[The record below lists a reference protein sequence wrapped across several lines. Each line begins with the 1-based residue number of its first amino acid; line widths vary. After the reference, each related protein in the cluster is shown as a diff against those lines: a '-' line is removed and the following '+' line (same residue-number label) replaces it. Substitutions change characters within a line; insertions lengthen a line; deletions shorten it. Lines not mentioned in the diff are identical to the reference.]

1 MFNRNEGKKPLL
13 YYWLIAIVIFI
24 VIRFALNPIAKDESV
39 KEVSYSQFVE
49 MINHDQVTEVSKDDQ
64 KYTFKA
70 KVDGDEKVYETGLW
84 QDKDLTERLLKA
96 KEKNDKLVFSQEI
109 ETKMNPYL
117 SLFLTS
123 VLPLVFIW
131 VIFYFASRSL
141 TKTMGGRGGG
151 DFMNFGKSN
160 AKIYVENKTGKTF
173 KDVAGQE
180 EAKDSLSEI
189 VDFLHKPGK
198 YKEIGAK
205 VPKGVLLVGPPGTGK
220 TLMAKAVAGEANV
233 PFFSI
238 SGSEF
243 VEMFVGMGASKVR
256 DLFKQAKEKA
266 PCIVF
271 IDEIDAIGKKRDVSG
286 YSGNDEREQ
295 TLNQLLNEMDGFDA
309 TEGVVLLAATNRP
322 EILDPALTRPGRFD
336 RQVQVELPD
345 LKGREDI
352 LKVHAKNIKREDDID
367 YEEIAKRTAGT
378 SGADLANIVNEGAL
392 RAVREGRKKLT
403 QEDLEESIETVI
415 AGQQKKNAVIS
426 DDQKKIIAYH
436 EVGHALVAAIQTQK
450 TPVTKITI
458 VPRTGGALGYTMTV
472 DKDEKYIMTKQE
484 LFDEIVTFAGGRSAE
499 ELIFNTKTTGTS
511 GADLANIV
519 NEGALRAVREGRKK
533 LTQEDLEESIETVIA
548 GQQKKNAVISD
559 DQKKIIAYHE
569 VGHALVAAIQT
580 QKTPVT
586 KITIVPRTGG
596 ALGYTMTVDKDE
608 KYIMTKQELFDEIVT
623 FAGGRSAEELI
634 FNTKTTGASN
644 DIEKA
649 TAIARNMVTI
659 YGMDDEFDFMQL
671 EQIQGRYLGGQRA
684 MIVSDG
690 TGNKIDEKV
699 AKIISQAHMRAIEI
713 LKDNLDKLHEISDFL
728 LKEETITGEEFMA
741 ILNKKGSDQAEVE
754 LAHESKEEKNSEDSK
769 LENEEKTEDPI
780 EGDKNNI
787 D

>member
-1 MFNRNEGKKPLL
+1 MNSKNDKNNSNRPLL
-13 YYWLIAIVIFI
+13 YYWIIAIVVFL
-24 VIRFALNPIAKDESV
+24 VIRFALNPVVAKDGA

-49 MINHDQVTEVSKDDQ
+49 MIENDQVTEVDKDET

-70 KVDGDEKVYETGLW
+70 KVDGDEKTYETGLW
-84 QDKDLTERLLKA
+84 TDTDITDRLLDA
-96 KEKNDKLVFSQEI
+96 KERNDKLKFGQEI
-109 ETKMNPYL
+109 KTTMNPWL
-117 SLFLTS
+117 TLFLTS
-123 VLPLVFIW
+123 ILPLLFLW
-131 VIFYFASRSL
+131 GIFYFASRSL
-141 TKTMGGRGGG
+141 TKTMGGRGGA

-160 AKIYVENKTGKTF
+160 AKVYVENKTGKNF

-180 EAKDSLSEI
+180 EAKDSLNEI
-189 VDFLHKPGK
+189 VDFLHNPGK
-198 YKEIGAK
+198 YREIGAK

-220 TLMAKAVAGEANV
+220 TLLAKAVAGEASV

-309 TEGVVLLAATNRP
+309 AEGVVLLAATNRP

-345 LKGREDI
+345 KKGREDI

-367 YEEIAKRTAGT
+367 YEEIARRTAGT
-378 SGADLANIVNEGAL
+378 SGADLANIINEGAL
-392 RAVREGRKKLT
+392 RAVRERRKKLS
-403 QEDLEESIETVI
+403 QEDLEESIEVVI

-472 DKDEKYIMTKQE
+472 DKDEKYIMTKEE
-484 LFDEIVTFAGGRSAE
+484 LFDEICTFAGGRSAE
-499 ELIFNTKTTGTS
+499 EL
-511 GADLANIV
+511 V
-519 NEGALRAVREGRKK
+519 
-533 LTQEDLEESIETVIA
+533 
-548 GQQKKNAVISD
+548 
-559 DQKKIIAYHE
+559 
-569 VGHALVAAIQT
+569 
-580 QKTPVT
+580 
-586 KITIVPRTGG
+586 
-596 ALGYTMTVDKDE
+596 
-608 KYIMTKQELFDEIVT
+608 FD
-623 FAGGRSAEELI
+623 
-634 FNTKTTGASN
+634 TKTTGASN
-644 DIEKA
+644 DIERA
-649 TAIARNMVTI
+649 TAMARSMVTI
-659 YGMDDEFDFMQL
+659 YGMDEDFNFMQL
-671 EQIQGRYLGGQRA
+671 EKIQGKYLGGERGL
-684 MIVSDG
+684 IVSSG

-699 AKIISQAHMRAIEI
+699 QAIITAAHMRARQI
-713 LKDNLDKLHEISDFL
+713 LEENMDKLHEISAFL
-728 LKEETITGEEFMA
+728 LKEETITGEEFME
-741 ILNKKGSDQAEVE
+741 ILEDKKTVDLDNEKLEENTEVDVENLDDSEVE
-754 LAHESKEEKNSEDSK
+754 NEDFP
-769 LENEEKTEDPI
+769 PI
-780 EGDKNNI
+780 SDDNVSDDSDSAEGI
-787 D
+787 DQ

>member
-96 KEKNDKLVFSQEI
+96 KEKNDKLVFSQQI

-499 ELIFNTKTTGTS
+499 ELIFNTKTTG
-511 GADLANIV
+511 
-519 NEGALRAVREGRKK
+519 
-533 LTQEDLEESIETVIA
+533 
-548 GQQKKNAVISD
+548 
-559 DQKKIIAYHE
+559 
-569 VGHALVAAIQT
+569 
-580 QKTPVT
+580 
-586 KITIVPRTGG
+586 
-596 ALGYTMTVDKDE
+596 
-608 KYIMTKQELFDEIVT
+608 
-623 FAGGRSAEELI
+623 
-634 FNTKTTGASN
+634 ASN

-769 LENEEKTEDPI
+769 PENEEKTEEPI

>member
-1 MFNRNEGKKPLL
+1 MTNKNKGKKPLL
-13 YYWLIAIVIFI
+13 YYWLVAIVIFL
-24 VIRFALNPIAKDESV
+24 VVHFALNPIATDESV
-39 KEVSYSQFVE
+39 KEVSYSQFVD
-49 MINHDQVTEVSKDDQ
+49 MIDNDQVTEVSKDDQ

-70 KVDGDEKVYETGLW
+70 KVDNDEKIYETGLW
-84 QDKDLTERLLKA
+84 QDTDLTERLLEA
-96 KEKNDKLVFSQEI
+96 KKRNDKLVFKQEI
-109 ETKMNPYL
+109 ETRMNPYL

-123 VLPLVFIW
+123 ILPLLFIW
-131 VIFYFASRSL
+131 IIFMFASRSL
-141 TKTMGGRGGG
+141 TKTMGGRGGA

-189 VDFLHKPGK
+189 VDFLHNPGK

-220 TLMAKAVAGEANV
+220 TLMAQAVAGEANV

-378 SGADLANIVNEGAL
+378 SGADLANIINEGAL
-392 RAVREGRKKLT
+392 RAVREGRRKLT

-458 VPRTGGALGYTMTV
+458 
-472 DKDEKYIMTKQE
+472 I
-484 LFDEIVTFAGGRSAE
+484 
-499 ELIFNTKTTGTS
+499 
-511 GADLANIV
+511 
-519 NEGALRAVREGRKK
+519 
-533 LTQEDLEESIETVIA
+533 
-548 GQQKKNAVISD
+548 
-559 DQKKIIAYHE
+559 
-569 VGHALVAAIQT
+569 
-580 QKTPVT
+580 
-586 KITIVPRTGG
+586 PRTGG

-644 DIEKA
+644 DIERA

-659 YGMDDEFDFMQL
+659 YGMDEDFDFMQL
-671 EQIQGRYLGGQRA
+671 EQIQGKYLGGQRS

-690 TGNKIDEKV
+690 TGDKIDEKV
-699 AKIISQAHMRAIEI
+699 AKIIAAAHMRAIEI

-741 ILNKKGSDQAEVE
+741 ILNKNEVIVDEEENDEDEEKIITEDLSDKGSDSIKD
-754 LAHESKEEKNSEDSK
+754 HDS
-769 LENEEKTEDPI
+769 NTDI
-780 EGDKNNI
+780 
-787 D
+787 

>member
-1 MFNRNEGKKPLL
+1 MAKRNPSKKPLL
-13 YYWLIAIVIFI
+13 YYWLVAIVLFV
-24 VIRFALNPIAKDESV
+24 VIRFALNPIAQDTDV

-49 MINHDQVTEVSKDDQ
+49 MIENDQVTEVSKDDQ

-70 KVDGDEKVYETGLW
+70 KVDGDENAYETGLW
-84 QDKDLTERLLKA
+84 QDTDLTDRLLKA
-96 KEKNDKLVFSQEI
+96 KERNDKLIFSQEI
-109 ETKMNPYL
+109 ETRMNPYL

-123 VLPLVFIW
+123 ILPLVFIW

-189 VDFLHKPGK
+189 VDFLHNPGK

-220 TLMAKAVAGEANV
+220 TLMAQAVAGEANV

-378 SGADLANIVNEGAL
+378 SGADLANIINEGAL
-392 RAVREGRKKLT
+392 RAVREGR
-403 QEDLEESIETVI
+403 
-415 AGQQKKNAVIS
+415 N
-426 DDQKKIIAYH
+426 
-436 EVGHALVAAIQTQK
+436 
-450 TPVTKITI
+450 
-458 VPRTGGALGYTMTV
+458 
-472 DKDEKYIMTKQE
+472 
-484 LFDEIVTFAGGRSAE
+484 
-499 ELIFNTKTTGTS
+499 
-511 GADLANIV
+511 
-519 NEGALRAVREGRKK
+519 K

-644 DIEKA
+644 DIERA
-649 TAIARNMVTI
+649 TAMARNMVTI

-671 EQIQGRYLGGQRA
+671 EQIQGRYLGGQRS

-699 AKIISQAHMRAIEI
+699 AQIIAKAHMRAIEI
-713 LKDNLDKLHEISDFL
+713 LKDNIDKLHEISDFL
-728 LKEETITGEEFMA
+728 LKEETITGDQFME
-741 ILNKKGSDQAEVE
+741 ILNKKAVDTSESDIRENTDVDTKNLDKDESDESQEVEKENINEDNIGSDD
-754 LAHESKEEKNSEDSK
+754 DS
-769 LENEEKTEDPI
+769 LE
-780 EGDKNNI
+780 
-787 D
+787 

>member
-1 MFNRNEGKKPLL
+1 MANRNPSKKPLL
-13 YYWLIAIVIFI
+13 YYWLVAIVLFV
-24 VIRFALNPIAKDESV
+24 VIRFALNPIAQDVDV

-49 MINHDQVTEVSKDDQ
+49 MIENDQVTEVSKDDQ

-70 KVDGDEKVYETGLW
+70 KVDGDENAYETGLW
-84 QDKDLTERLLKA
+84 QDTDLTDRLLKA
-96 KEKNDKLVFSQEI
+96 KERNDKLIFSQEI
-109 ETKMNPYL
+109 ETRMNPYL

-123 VLPLVFIW
+123 ILPLVFIW

-189 VDFLHKPGK
+189 VDFLHNPGK

-220 TLMAKAVAGEANV
+220 TLMAQAVAGEANV

-378 SGADLANIVNEGAL
+378 SGADLANIINEGAL
-392 RAVREGRKKLT
+392 RAVREGR
-403 QEDLEESIETVI
+403 
-415 AGQQKKNAVIS
+415 N
-426 DDQKKIIAYH
+426 
-436 EVGHALVAAIQTQK
+436 
-450 TPVTKITI
+450 
-458 VPRTGGALGYTMTV
+458 
-472 DKDEKYIMTKQE
+472 
-484 LFDEIVTFAGGRSAE
+484 
-499 ELIFNTKTTGTS
+499 
-511 GADLANIV
+511 
-519 NEGALRAVREGRKK
+519 K

-644 DIEKA
+644 DIERA
-649 TAIARNMVTI
+649 TAMARNMVTI

-671 EQIQGRYLGGQRA
+671 EQIQGRYLGGQRS

-699 AKIISQAHMRAIEI
+699 AKIIAQAHMRAIEI
-713 LKDNLDKLHEISDFL
+713 LKDNIDKLHEISDFL
-728 LKEETITGEEFMA
+728 LKEETITGDQFME
-741 ILNKKGSDQAEVE
+741 ILNKKAIETDSSDISENTDVDVNNLE
-754 LAHESKEEKNSEDSK
+754 NHESDESTEDKKENINEDSIESDDDS
-769 LENEEKTEDPI
+769 LE
-780 EGDKNNI
+780 
-787 D
+787 

>member
-96 KEKNDKLVFSQEI
+96 KEKNDKLVFSQQI

-499 ELIFNTKTTGTS
+499 ELIFNTKTTG
-511 GADLANIV
+511 
-519 NEGALRAVREGRKK
+519 
-533 LTQEDLEESIETVIA
+533 
-548 GQQKKNAVISD
+548 
-559 DQKKIIAYHE
+559 
-569 VGHALVAAIQT
+569 
-580 QKTPVT
+580 
-586 KITIVPRTGG
+586 
-596 ALGYTMTVDKDE
+596 
-608 KYIMTKQELFDEIVT
+608 
-623 FAGGRSAEELI
+623 
-634 FNTKTTGASN
+634 ASN

>member
-1 MFNRNEGKKPLL
+1 MNKKPRKNRPLL
-13 YYWLIAIVIFI
+13 YYWIGAIIIYFIFSY
-24 VIRFALNPIAKDESV
+24 VFSPIAGQDGA

-49 MINHDQVTEVSKDDQ
+49 MIENDQITEVNKDNL

-70 KVDGDEKVYETGLW
+70 KVEGEEKTFQTGLW
-84 QDKDLTERLLKA
+84 EDTDLTERLLKA
-96 KEKNDKLVFSQEI
+96 QKRNDKLVFGKEI
-109 ETKMNPYL
+109 ETRMNPYL

-123 VLPLVFIW
+123 VLPFIFLIG
-131 VIFYFASRSL
+131 IFYFASRSL
-141 TKTMGGRGGG
+141 SKTMGGRGGA

-160 AKIYVENKTGKTF
+160 AKVYMQNQTGKTF

-180 EAKDSLSEI
+180 EAKESLAEI
-189 VDFLHKPGK
+189 VDFLHNPGK

-205 VPKGVLLVGPPGTGK
+205 VPKGILLVGPPGTGK
-220 TLMAKAVAGEANV
+220 TLLAKAVAGEAKV

-309 TEGVVLLAATNRP
+309 AEGVVLLAATNRP

-352 LKVHAKNIKREDDID
+352 LKVHAKNIKRETDID

-392 RAVREGRKKLT
+392 RAVREGRKRLT

-415 AGQQKKNAVIS
+415 AGMQKKNAVIS

-436 EVGHALVAAIQTQK
+436 EVGHALVAAIQTHK

-484 LFDEIVTFAGGRSAE
+484 LIDEIVTFAGGRAAE
-499 ELIFNTKTTGTS
+499 EI
-511 GADLANIV
+511 
-519 NEGALRAVREGRKK
+519 
-533 LTQEDLEESIETVIA
+533 
-548 GQQKKNAVISD
+548 
-559 DQKKIIAYHE
+559 
-569 VGHALVAAIQT
+569 
-580 QKTPVT
+580 
-586 KITIVPRTGG
+586 
-596 ALGYTMTVDKDE
+596 
-608 KYIMTKQELFDEIVT
+608 
-623 FAGGRSAEELI
+623 I

-649 TAIARNMVTI
+649 TAMARNMVTI

-671 EQIQGRYLGGQRA
+671 EQIQGRYLGGQRS

-690 TGNKIDEKV
+690 TGNRVDEKV
-699 AKIISQAHMRAIEI
+699 AQIIAKAHLRAVEI
-713 LKDNLDKLHEISDFL
+713 LKENIDKLHEISAYL
-728 LKEETITGEEFMA
+728 LKEETITGEEFME
-741 ILNKKGSDQAEVE
+741 ILEGKKNKE
-754 LAHESKEEKNSEDSK
+754 LSEEKIEENSEVDVK
-769 LENEEKTEDPI
+769 NLENSEEENQPQEESEKPVVNESETEI
-780 EGDKNNI
+780 KNDSEKENENNL
-787 D
+787 

>member
-1 MFNRNEGKKPLL
+1 MANRNPSKKPLL
-13 YYWLIAIVIFI
+13 YYWLVAIVLFV
-24 VIRFALNPIAKDESV
+24 VIRFALNPIAQDADV

-49 MINHDQVTEVSKDDQ
+49 MIENDQVTEVSKDDQ

-70 KVDGDEKVYETGLW
+70 KVDGDENAYETGLW
-84 QDKDLTERLLKA
+84 QDTDLTDRLLKA
-96 KEKNDKLVFSQEI
+96 KKRNDKLIFSQEI
-109 ETKMNPYL
+109 ETRMNPYL

-123 VLPLVFIW
+123 ILPLVFIW
-131 VIFYFASRSL
+131 IIFYFASRSL

-189 VDFLHKPGK
+189 VDFLHTPGK

-220 TLMAKAVAGEANV
+220 TLMAQAVAGEANV

-378 SGADLANIVNEGAL
+378 SGADLANIINEGAL
-392 RAVREGRKKLT
+392 RAVREGR
-403 QEDLEESIETVI
+403 
-415 AGQQKKNAVIS
+415 N
-426 DDQKKIIAYH
+426 
-436 EVGHALVAAIQTQK
+436 
-450 TPVTKITI
+450 
-458 VPRTGGALGYTMTV
+458 
-472 DKDEKYIMTKQE
+472 
-484 LFDEIVTFAGGRSAE
+484 
-499 ELIFNTKTTGTS
+499 
-511 GADLANIV
+511 
-519 NEGALRAVREGRKK
+519 K

-644 DIEKA
+644 DIERA
-649 TAIARNMVTI
+649 TAMARNMVTI

-671 EQIQGRYLGGQRA
+671 EQIQGRYLGGQRS

-699 AKIISQAHMRAIEI
+699 AQIIAKAHMRAIEI
-713 LKDNLDKLHEISDFL
+713 LKDNIDKLHEISDFL
-728 LKEETITGEEFMA
+728 LKEETITGDQFME
-741 ILNKKGSDQAEVE
+741 ILNKKAVDTSESEIKENTDIKNLDNDESD
-754 LAHESKEEKNSEDSK
+754 ESIEDEKENISEDKKESDEDS
-769 LENEEKTEDPI
+769 LE
-780 EGDKNNI
+780 
-787 D
+787 

>member
-1 MFNRNEGKKPLL
+1 MTNKNKGKKPLL
-13 YYWLIAIVIFI
+13 YYWLVAIVIFL
-24 VIRFALNPIAKDESV
+24 VVHFALNPIATDESV
-39 KEVSYSQFVE
+39 KEVSYSQFVD
-49 MINHDQVTEVSKDDQ
+49 MIDNDQVTEVSKDDQ

-70 KVDGDEKVYETGLW
+70 KVDNDEKIYETGLW
-84 QDKDLTERLLKA
+84 QDTDLTERLLEA
-96 KEKNDKLVFSQEI
+96 KKRNDKLVFKQEI
-109 ETKMNPYL
+109 ETRMNPYL

-123 VLPLVFIW
+123 ILPLLFIW
-131 VIFYFASRSL
+131 IIFMFASRSL
-141 TKTMGGRGGG
+141 TKTMGGRGGA

-189 VDFLHKPGK
+189 VDFLHNPGK

-220 TLMAKAVAGEANV
+220 TLMAQAVAGEANV

-378 SGADLANIVNEGAL
+378 SGADLANIINEGAL
-392 RAVREGRKKLT
+392 RAVREGRRKLT

-458 VPRTGGALGYTMTV
+458 
-472 DKDEKYIMTKQE
+472 I
-484 LFDEIVTFAGGRSAE
+484 
-499 ELIFNTKTTGTS
+499 
-511 GADLANIV
+511 
-519 NEGALRAVREGRKK
+519 
-533 LTQEDLEESIETVIA
+533 
-548 GQQKKNAVISD
+548 
-559 DQKKIIAYHE
+559 
-569 VGHALVAAIQT
+569 
-580 QKTPVT
+580 
-586 KITIVPRTGG
+586 PRTGG

-644 DIEKA
+644 DIERA

-659 YGMDDEFDFMQL
+659 YGMDEDFDFMQL
-671 EQIQGRYLGGQRA
+671 EQIQGKYLGGQRS

-690 TGNKIDEKV
+690 TGDKVDEKV
-699 AKIISQAHMRAIEI
+699 AKIIAAAHMRAIEI

-728 LKEETITGEEFMA
+728 LREETITGEEFMA
-741 ILNKKGSDQAEVE
+741 ILNKNEVIVDEEENDEDEQKIITEDLSDKGSDSIED
-754 LAHESKEEKNSEDSK
+754 EDS
-769 LENEEKTEDPI
+769 NTDI
-780 EGDKNNI
+780 
-787 D
+787 

>member
-1 MFNRNEGKKPLL
+1 MANRNPSKKPLL
-13 YYWLIAIVIFI
+13 YYWLVAIVLFV
-24 VIRFALNPIAKDESV
+24 VIRFALNPIAQDADV

-49 MINHDQVTEVSKDDQ
+49 MIENDQVTEVSKDDQ

-70 KVDGDEKVYETGLW
+70 KVDGDENAYETGLW
-84 QDKDLTERLLKA
+84 QDTDLTDRLLKA
-96 KEKNDKLVFSQEI
+96 KERNDKLIFSQEI
-109 ETKMNPYL
+109 ETRMNPYL

-123 VLPLVFIW
+123 ILPLVFIW

-189 VDFLHKPGK
+189 VDFLHNPGK

-220 TLMAKAVAGEANV
+220 TLMAQAVAGEANV

-378 SGADLANIVNEGAL
+378 SGADLANIINEGAL
-392 RAVREGRKKLT
+392 RAVREGRNKLT

-458 VPRTGGALGYTMTV
+458 VPRTGGALGYT
-472 DKDEKYIMTKQE
+472 
-484 LFDEIVTFAGGRSAE
+484 L
-499 ELIFNTKTTGTS
+499 
-511 GADLANIV
+511 
-519 NEGALRAVREGRKK
+519 
-533 LTQEDLEESIETVIA
+533 
-548 GQQKKNAVISD
+548 
-559 DQKKIIAYHE
+559 
-569 VGHALVAAIQT
+569 
-580 QKTPVT
+580 
-586 KITIVPRTGG
+586 
-596 ALGYTMTVDKDE
+596 TVDKDE

-644 DIEKA
+644 DIERA
-649 TAIARNMVTI
+649 TAMARNMVTI

-671 EQIQGRYLGGQRA
+671 EQIQGRYLGGQRS

-699 AKIISQAHMRAIEI
+699 AQIIAKAHMRAIEI
-713 LKDNLDKLHEISDFL
+713 LKDNLDKLHEISNFL
-728 LKEETITGEEFMA
+728 LKEETITGDQFME
-741 ILNKKGSDQAEVE
+741 ILNKKAVEASESEIRENTDIKNLDKDESDEAIEDK
-754 LAHESKEEKNSEDSK
+754 KENISEDKIETDDDS
-769 LENEEKTEDPI
+769 LE
-780 EGDKNNI
+780 
-787 D
+787 

>member
-1 MFNRNEGKKPLL
+1 MNQKPRKNRPLL
-13 YYWLIAIVIFI
+13 YYWIGAIIIYFIFSY
-24 VIRFALNPIAKDESV
+24 VFSPIAQQDGA

-49 MINHDQVTEVSKDDQ
+49 MIENDQVTEVNKDNL

-70 KVDGDEKVYETGLW
+70 KVEGEEKTYQTGLW
-84 QDKDLTERLLKA
+84 EDTDLTERLLKA
-96 KEKNDKLVFSQEI
+96 QKRNDKLIFGKEI
-109 ETKMNPYL
+109 ETRMNPYL

-123 VLPLVFIW
+123 VLPFIFLIG
-131 VIFYFASRSL
+131 IFYFASRSL
-141 TKTMGGRGGG
+141 SKTMGGRGGS

-160 AKIYVENKTGKTF
+160 AKIYMENETGKNF

-180 EAKDSLSEI
+180 EAKESLAEI
-189 VDFLHKPGK
+189 VDFLHNPGK
-198 YKEIGAK
+198 YKEIGAR
-205 VPKGVLLVGPPGTGK
+205 VPKGILLVGPPGTGK
-220 TLMAKAVAGEANV
+220 TLLAKAVAGEAKV
-233 PFFSI
+233 PFFTI

-309 TEGVVLLAATNRP
+309 AEGVVLLAATNRP

-352 LKVHAKNIKREDDID
+352 LKVHAKRIKKETDID

-392 RAVREGRKKLT
+392 RAVREGRNRLT

-415 AGQQKKNAVIS
+415 AGMQKKNAVIS

-436 EVGHALVAAIQTQK
+436 EVGHALVAAIQTHK

-484 LFDEIVTFAGGRSAE
+484 LIDEIVTFAGGRA
-499 ELIFNTKTTGTS
+499 
-511 GADLANIV
+511 
-519 NEGALRAVREGRKK
+519 
-533 LTQEDLEESIETVIA
+533 
-548 GQQKKNAVISD
+548 
-559 DQKKIIAYHE
+559 
-569 VGHALVAAIQT
+569 
-580 QKTPVT
+580 
-586 KITIVPRTGG
+586 
-596 ALGYTMTVDKDE
+596 
-608 KYIMTKQELFDEIVT
+608 
-623 FAGGRSAEELI
+623 AEELI

-649 TAIARNMVTI
+649 TAMARNMVTI

-671 EQIQGRYLGGQRA
+671 EQIQGKYLGGQRA

-690 TGNKIDEKV
+690 TGNKIDQKV
-699 AKIISQAHMRAIEI
+699 AKIIADAHFRAIEI
-713 LKDNLDKLHEISDFL
+713 LKENIDKLHEISAYL
-728 LKEETITGEEFMA
+728 LKEETITGEEFME
-741 ILNKKGSDQAEVE
+741 ILEGKKNKEVSE
-754 LAHESKEEKNSEDSK
+754 EKIDENTDVDVKNLENSEEEKENQPQEDSEKSVKNESETEKEEEKNVEDENKRFIDLSK
-769 LENEEKTEDPI
+769 DDE
-780 EGDKNNI
+780 
-787 D
+787 

>member
-1 MFNRNEGKKPLL
+1 MAKQNPSKKPLL
-13 YYWLIAIVIFI
+13 YYWLVAIVLFV
-24 VIRFALNPIAKDESV
+24 VIRFALNPIAQETDV

-49 MINHDQVTEVSKDDQ
+49 MIENDQVTEVSKDDQ

-70 KVDGDEKVYETGLW
+70 KVDGDEKAYETGLW
-84 QDKDLTERLLKA
+84 QDTDLTDRLLKA
-96 KEKNDKLVFSQEI
+96 KERNDKLIFSQEI
-109 ETKMNPYL
+109 ETRMNPYL

-123 VLPLVFIW
+123 ILPLVFIW

-189 VDFLHKPGK
+189 VDFLHNPGK

-220 TLMAKAVAGEANV
+220 TLMAQAVAGEANV

-392 RAVREGRKKLT
+392 RAVREGR
-403 QEDLEESIETVI
+403 
-415 AGQQKKNAVIS
+415 N
-426 DDQKKIIAYH
+426 
-436 EVGHALVAAIQTQK
+436 
-450 TPVTKITI
+450 
-458 VPRTGGALGYTMTV
+458 
-472 DKDEKYIMTKQE
+472 
-484 LFDEIVTFAGGRSAE
+484 
-499 ELIFNTKTTGTS
+499 
-511 GADLANIV
+511 
-519 NEGALRAVREGRKK
+519 K

-644 DIEKA
+644 DIERA
-649 TAIARNMVTI
+649 TAMARNMVTI

-671 EQIQGRYLGGQRA
+671 EQIQGRYLGGQRS

-699 AKIISQAHMRAIEI
+699 AKIIAQAHMRAIEI

-728 LKEETITGEEFMA
+728 LKEETITGDQFME
-741 ILNKKGSDQAEVE
+741 ILNRKTVDTSQSDISENTDVDVKNLDNDSSDESIEDKKE
-754 LAHESKEEKNSEDSK
+754 NISEDSIESDDDS
-769 LENEEKTEDPI
+769 LE
-780 EGDKNNI
+780 
-787 D
+787 

>member
-1 MFNRNEGKKPLL
+1 MNQKPKKNKPLL
-13 YYWLIAIVIFI
+13 YYWIGAIVVYFIFSFI
-24 VIRFALNPIAKDESV
+24 FSPISQKDGA

-49 MINHDQVTEVSKDDQ
+49 MIENDQITEVNKDNL

-70 KVDGDEKVYETGLW
+70 KVDGEEKVFETGLW
-84 QDKDLTERLLKA
+84 EDTDLTERLLAAQKR
-96 KEKNDKLVFSQEI
+96 NDKLIFGKEI
-109 ETKMNPYL
+109 ETRMNPYL

-123 VLPLVFIW
+123 VLPFIFLMG
-131 VIFYFASRSL
+131 IFYFASRSL
-141 TKTMGGRGGG
+141 SKTMGGRGGS

-160 AKIYVENKTGKTF
+160 AKVYMENETGKTF

-180 EAKDSLSEI
+180 EAKESLTEI
-189 VDFLHKPGK
+189 VDFLHNPKK
-198 YKEIGAK
+198 YKEIGAR
-205 VPKGVLLVGPPGTGK
+205 VPKGILLVGPPGTGK
-220 TLMAKAVAGEANV
+220 TLLAKAVAGEAKV
-233 PFFSI
+233 PFFTI

-309 TEGVVLLAATNRP
+309 AEGVVLLAATNRP

-352 LKVHAKNIKREDDID
+352 LKVHAKRIKKDSDID

-392 RAVREGRKKLT
+392 RAVREGRNKLS

-415 AGQQKKNAVIS
+415 AGMQKKNAVIS

-436 EVGHALVAAIQTQK
+436 EVGHALVAAIQTHK

-484 LFDEIVTFAGGRSAE
+484 LIDEIVTFAGGRA
-499 ELIFNTKTTGTS
+499 
-511 GADLANIV
+511 
-519 NEGALRAVREGRKK
+519 
-533 LTQEDLEESIETVIA
+533 
-548 GQQKKNAVISD
+548 
-559 DQKKIIAYHE
+559 
-569 VGHALVAAIQT
+569 
-580 QKTPVT
+580 
-586 KITIVPRTGG
+586 
-596 ALGYTMTVDKDE
+596 
-608 KYIMTKQELFDEIVT
+608 
-623 FAGGRSAEELI
+623 AEELI

-644 DIEKA
+644 DIERA

-690 TGNKIDEKV
+690 TGNRIDQKV
-699 AKIISQAHMRAIEI
+699 AKIIADAHFRAVEI
-713 LKDNLDKLHEISDFL
+713 LKDNIDKLHEISAFL
-728 LKEETITGEEFMA
+728 LKEETITGEQFME
-741 ILNKKGSDQAEVE
+741 ILEGK
-754 LAHESKEEKNSEDSK
+754 KEEEVSEEKIDENTDVDLKNLEGQEKQKENSSQEELDLSDEKSETFEKKNENESENKNESENQNESENKEELESEDKRFIDLSK
-769 LENEEKTEDPI
+769 DDE
-780 EGDKNNI
+780 
-787 D
+787 

>member
-1 MFNRNEGKKPLL
+1 
-13 YYWLIAIVIFI
+13 
-24 VIRFALNPIAKDESV
+24 
-39 KEVSYSQFVE
+39 
-49 MINHDQVTEVSKDDQ
+49 MIENDQVTEVSKDAL

-70 KVDGDEKVYETGLW
+70 KVEGDEKVYQTGLW
-84 QDKDLTERLLKA
+84 EDTDLTERLLAA
-96 KEKNDKLVFSQEI
+96 KNRNDKLVFGKEI
-109 ETKMNPYL
+109 ETRMNPWL

-123 VLPLVFIW
+123 VLPFIFLMG
-131 VIFYFASRSL
+131 IFYFASRSL
-141 TKTMGGRGGG
+141 SKTMGGRGGA

-160 AKIYVENKTGKTF
+160 AKIYMENKTGKTF

-180 EAKDSLSEI
+180 EAKESLNEI
-189 VDFLHKPGK
+189 VDFLHNPGK
-198 YKEIGAK
+198 YREIGAR
-205 VPKGVLLVGPPGTGK
+205 VPKGILLVGPPGTGK
-220 TLMAKAVAGEANV
+220 TLLAKAVAGEAKV
-233 PFFSI
+233 PFFTI

-286 YSGNDEREQ
+286 FSGNDEREQ

-309 TEGVVLLAATNRP
+309 AEGVVLLAATNRP

-352 LKVHAKNIKREDDID
+352 LKVHAKNIKREDNID

-392 RAVREGRKKLT
+392 RAVREGRNKLT

-415 AGQQKKNAVIS
+415 AGMQKKNAVIS

-436 EVGHALVAAIQTQK
+436 EVGHALVAAIQT
-450 TPVTKITI
+450 
-458 VPRTGGALGYTMTV
+458 
-472 DKDEKYIMTKQE
+472 
-484 LFDEIVTFAGGRSAE
+484 
-499 ELIFNTKTTGTS
+499 
-511 GADLANIV
+511 
-519 NEGALRAVREGRKK
+519 
-533 LTQEDLEESIETVIA
+533 
-548 GQQKKNAVISD
+548 
-559 DQKKIIAYHE
+559 H
-569 VGHALVAAIQT
+569 
-580 QKTPVT
+580 KTPVT

-644 DIEKA
+644 DIERA

-659 YGMDDEFDFMQL
+659 YGMDEDFDFMQL
-671 EQIQGRYLGGQRA
+671 EQIQGRYLGGQRS

-690 TGNKIDEKV
+690 TGDKVDQKV
-699 AKIISQAHMRAIEI
+699 AKIIASAHMRAIEI
-713 LKDNLDKLHEISDFL
+713 LKEI
-728 LKEETITGEEFMA
+728 
-741 ILNKKGSDQAEVE
+741 
-754 LAHESKEEKNSEDSK
+754 
-769 LENEEKTEDPI
+769 
-780 EGDKNNI
+780 
-787 D
+787 

>member
-1 MFNRNEGKKPLL
+1 MAKRNPSKKPLL
-13 YYWLIAIVIFI
+13 YYWLVAIVLFI
-24 VIRFALNPIAKDESV
+24 VIRFALNPIAQDVDV

-49 MINHDQVTEVSKDDQ
+49 MIENDQVTEVSKDDQ

-70 KVDGDEKVYETGLW
+70 KVDGDENTYETGLW
-84 QDKDLTERLLKA
+84 QDTDLTDRLLKA
-96 KEKNDKLVFSQEI
+96 KERNDKLIFSQEI
-109 ETKMNPYL
+109 ETRMNPYL

-123 VLPLVFIW
+123 ILPLVFIW

-189 VDFLHKPGK
+189 VDFLHNPGK

-220 TLMAKAVAGEANV
+220 TLMAQAVAGEANV

-378 SGADLANIVNEGAL
+378 SGADLANIINEGAL
-392 RAVREGRKKLT
+392 RAVREGR
-403 QEDLEESIETVI
+403 
-415 AGQQKKNAVIS
+415 N
-426 DDQKKIIAYH
+426 
-436 EVGHALVAAIQTQK
+436 
-450 TPVTKITI
+450 
-458 VPRTGGALGYTMTV
+458 
-472 DKDEKYIMTKQE
+472 
-484 LFDEIVTFAGGRSAE
+484 
-499 ELIFNTKTTGTS
+499 
-511 GADLANIV
+511 
-519 NEGALRAVREGRKK
+519 K

-644 DIEKA
+644 DIERA
-649 TAIARNMVTI
+649 TAMARNMVTI

-671 EQIQGRYLGGQRA
+671 EQIQGRYLGGQRS

-699 AKIISQAHMRAIEI
+699 AQIIAKAHMRAIEI
-713 LKDNLDKLHEISDFL
+713 LKDNLDKLHEISNFL
-728 LKEETITGEEFMA
+728 LKEETITGDQFME
-741 ILNKKGSDQAEVE
+741 ILNKKAVDTSESDIRENTDVDTKNLDKDESDESQEVEKENINEDNIGSDD
-754 LAHESKEEKNSEDSK
+754 DS
-769 LENEEKTEDPI
+769 LE
-780 EGDKNNI
+780 
-787 D
+787 

>member
-499 ELIFNTKTTGTS
+499 ELIFNTKTTG
-511 GADLANIV
+511 
-519 NEGALRAVREGRKK
+519 
-533 LTQEDLEESIETVIA
+533 
-548 GQQKKNAVISD
+548 
-559 DQKKIIAYHE
+559 
-569 VGHALVAAIQT
+569 
-580 QKTPVT
+580 
-586 KITIVPRTGG
+586 
-596 ALGYTMTVDKDE
+596 
-608 KYIMTKQELFDEIVT
+608 
-623 FAGGRSAEELI
+623 
-634 FNTKTTGASN
+634 ASN

-769 LENEEKTEDPI
+769 PENEEKTEDPI

>member
-1 MFNRNEGKKPLL
+1 MNDKKNKSNKPFL
-13 YYWLIAIVIFI
+13 YYWIVAVVLF
-24 VIRFALNPIAKDESV
+24 VIIRYALNPIAAKDGA
-39 KEVSYSQFVE
+39 KEVSYSQFVS
-49 MINHDQVTEVSKDDQ
+49 MIEKDQVTEVYKDDT

-70 KVDGDEKVYETGLW
+70 KVDGEEKTYETGLW
-84 QDKDLTERLLKA
+84 ADTDLTDRLLDA
-96 KEKNDKLVFSQEI
+96 KKRNDKLTFGKKI
-109 ETKMNPYL
+109 ETSMNPWL
-117 SLFLTS
+117 TLFITSILPLFL
-123 VLPLVFIW
+123 IW
-131 VIFYFASRSL
+131 GIFWFASRSL
-141 TKTMGGRGGG
+141 TKTMGGRGGA

-160 AKIYVENKTGKTF
+160 AKVYVENKTGKTF

-180 EAKDSLSEI
+180 EAKDSLFEI
-189 VDFLHKPGK
+189 VDFLHNPGK

-220 TLMAKAVAGEANV
+220 TLLAKAVAGEANV
-233 PFFSI
+233 PFFII

-243 VEMFVGMGASKVR
+243 VEMFVGLGASKVR

-345 LKGREDI
+345 KKGREDI
-352 LKVHAKNIKREDDID
+352 LKVHAKVVKREDDID
-367 YEEIAKRTAGT
+367 YEEIAARTAGT

-403 QEDLEESIETVI
+403 QEDLEESIEVVI

-436 EVGHALVAAIQTQK
+436 EVGHALVAAIQTHK

-472 DKDEKYIMTKQE
+472 DKDEKYIMTKE
-484 LFDEIVTFAGGRSAE
+484 EMFDEICT
-499 ELIFNTKTTGTS
+499 L
-511 GADLANIV
+511 
-519 NEGALRAVREGRKK
+519 
-533 LTQEDLEESIETVIA
+533 
-548 GQQKKNAVISD
+548 
-559 DQKKIIAYHE
+559 
-569 VGHALVAAIQT
+569 
-580 QKTPVT
+580 
-586 KITIVPRTGG
+586 
-596 ALGYTMTVDKDE
+596 
-608 KYIMTKQELFDEIVT
+608 
-623 FAGGRSAEELI
+623 AGGRSAEELI

-644 DIEKA
+644 DIERA
-649 TAIARNMVTI
+649 TAMARSMVTI
-659 YGMDDEFDFMQL
+659 YGMDEDFDFMQL
-671 EQIQGRYLGGQRA
+671 EQIQGKYLGGERGL
-684 MIVSDG
+684 IVSSG

-699 AKIISQAHMRAIEI
+699 QKIISAAHMRAIEI
-713 LKDNLDKLHEISDFL
+713 LKENMDKLHEISAYL
-728 LKEETITGEEFMA
+728 LKEETITGEQFME
-741 ILNKKGSDQAEVE
+741 ILNGKKDKEIKEAEVAE
-754 LAHESKEEKNSEDSK
+754 NTDVDTKNLDDSNQEVIDLPPLNDNDDRPEETD
-769 LENEEKTEDPI
+769 I
-780 EGDKNNI
+780 
-787 D
+787 

>member
-1 MFNRNEGKKPLL
+1 MTNPSKGKRPLL
-13 YYWLIAIVIFI
+13 YYWLVAIVIF
-24 VIRFALNPIAKDESV
+24 VVVHFALNPISKDESV
-39 KEVSYSQFVE
+39 KEVSYSQFVD
-49 MINHDQVTEVSKDDQ
+49 MIDKNQVTEVSKNDQ

-70 KVDGDEKVYETGLW
+70 KVGKEEKVYKTGLW
-84 QDKDLTERLLKA
+84 QDTDLTERLLQA
-96 KEKNDKLVFSQEI
+96 KKRNDKLVFSQEI
-109 ETKMNPYL
+109 ETRMNPYL

-123 VLPLVFIW
+123 ILPLLFIW

-141 TKTMGGRGGG
+141 TKTMGGRGGA

-189 VDFLHKPGK
+189 VDFLHNPGK

-220 TLMAKAVAGEANV
+220 TLMAQAVAGEANV

-378 SGADLANIVNEGAL
+378 SGADLANIINEGAL
-392 RAVREGRKKLT
+392 RAVREGRNKLT

-415 AGQQKKNAVIS
+415 AGA
-426 DDQKKIIAYH
+426 
-436 EVGHALVAAIQTQK
+436 
-450 TPVTKITI
+450 
-458 VPRTGGALGYTMTV
+458 
-472 DKDEKYIMTKQE
+472 
-484 LFDEIVTFAGGRSAE
+484 
-499 ELIFNTKTTGTS
+499 
-511 GADLANIV
+511 
-519 NEGALRAVREGRKK
+519 
-533 LTQEDLEESIETVIA
+533 
-548 GQQKKNAVISD
+548 QKKNAVISD

-644 DIEKA
+644 DIERA

-659 YGMDDEFDFMQL
+659 YGMDDDFDFMQL

-684 MIVSDG
+684 MIVSNG
-690 TGNKIDEKV
+690 TGDKIDEKV
-699 AKIISQAHMRAIEI
+699 AKIIAQAHMRAIEI
-713 LKDNLDKLHEISDFL
+713 LKDNLEKLHEISDFL
-728 LKEETITGEEFMA
+728 LREETITGEQFMD
-741 ILNKKGSDQAEVE
+741 ILNNKKV
-754 LAHESKEEKNSEDSK
+754 LEEKNSEPVSDDLAKEENSQESK
-769 LENEEKTEDPI
+769 EAND
-780 EGDKNNI
+780 EGDKSKDEDQENGEDNI
-787 D
+787 KE

>member
-1 MFNRNEGKKPLL
+1 MNKKPRKNRPLL
-13 YYWLIAIVIFI
+13 YYWIGAIVIYFI
-24 VIRFALNPIAKDESV
+24 FSYVFSPIAGQDGA

-49 MINHDQVTEVSKDDQ
+49 MIENDQITEVNKDNL

-70 KVDGDEKVYETGLW
+70 KVEGEEKTFQTGLW
-84 QDKDLTERLLKA
+84 EDTDLTERLLKA
-96 KEKNDKLVFSQEI
+96 QKRNDKLVFGKEI
-109 ETKMNPYL
+109 ETRMNPYL

-123 VLPLVFIW
+123 VLPFIFLIG
-131 VIFYFASRSL
+131 IFYFASRSL
-141 TKTMGGRGGG
+141 SKTMGGRGGA

-160 AKIYVENKTGKTF
+160 AKVYMQNQTGKTF

-180 EAKDSLSEI
+180 EAKESLAEI
-189 VDFLHKPGK
+189 VDFLHNPGK

-205 VPKGVLLVGPPGTGK
+205 VPKGILLVGPPGTGK
-220 TLMAKAVAGEANV
+220 TLLAKAVAGEAKV

-309 TEGVVLLAATNRP
+309 AEGVVLLAATNRP

-352 LKVHAKNIKREDDID
+352 LKVHAKNIKRETDID

-392 RAVREGRKKLT
+392 RSVREGRKRLT

-415 AGQQKKNAVIS
+415 AGMQKKNAVIS

-436 EVGHALVAAIQTQK
+436 EVGHALVAAIQTHK

-484 LFDEIVTFAGGRSAE
+484 LIDEIVTFAGGRAAE
-499 ELIFNTKTTGTS
+499 EI
-511 GADLANIV
+511 
-519 NEGALRAVREGRKK
+519 
-533 LTQEDLEESIETVIA
+533 
-548 GQQKKNAVISD
+548 
-559 DQKKIIAYHE
+559 
-569 VGHALVAAIQT
+569 
-580 QKTPVT
+580 
-586 KITIVPRTGG
+586 
-596 ALGYTMTVDKDE
+596 
-608 KYIMTKQELFDEIVT
+608 
-623 FAGGRSAEELI
+623 I

-649 TAIARNMVTI
+649 TAMARNMVTI

-671 EQIQGRYLGGQRA
+671 EQIQGRYLGGQRS

-690 TGNKIDEKV
+690 TGNRVDEKV
-699 AKIISQAHMRAIEI
+699 AQIIAKAHLRAVEI
-713 LKDNLDKLHEISDFL
+713 LKENIDKLHEISAYL
-728 LKEETITGEEFMA
+728 LKEETITGEEFME
-741 ILNKKGSDQAEVE
+741 ILEGKKDKEV
-754 LAHESKEEKNSEDSK
+754 SEEKIEDNTDVDVKNLENSE
-769 LENEEKTEDPI
+769 EEKENLSPDDMKVQSENSEETEND
-780 EGDKNNI
+780 EMSKKMEDDNKRFI
-787 D
+787 DLSKDDE

>member
-1 MFNRNEGKKPLL
+1 MTNKNKGKKPLL
-13 YYWLIAIVIFI
+13 YYWLVAIVIFL
-24 VIRFALNPIAKDESV
+24 VVHFALNPIATDESV
-39 KEVSYSQFVE
+39 KEVSYSQFVD
-49 MINHDQVTEVSKDDQ
+49 MIDNDQVTEVSKDDQ

-70 KVDGDEKVYETGLW
+70 KVDNDEKIYETGLW
-84 QDKDLTERLLKA
+84 QDTDLTERLLEA
-96 KEKNDKLVFSQEI
+96 KKRNDKLVFKQEI
-109 ETKMNPYL
+109 ETRMNPYL

-123 VLPLVFIW
+123 ILPLLFIW
-131 VIFYFASRSL
+131 IIFMFASRSL
-141 TKTMGGRGGG
+141 TKTMGGRGGA

-189 VDFLHKPGK
+189 VDFLHNPGK

-220 TLMAKAVAGEANV
+220 TLMAQAVAGEANV

-378 SGADLANIVNEGAL
+378 SGADLANIINEGAL
-392 RAVREGRKKLT
+392 RAVREGRRKLT

-458 VPRTGGALGYTMTV
+458 
-472 DKDEKYIMTKQE
+472 I
-484 LFDEIVTFAGGRSAE
+484 
-499 ELIFNTKTTGTS
+499 
-511 GADLANIV
+511 
-519 NEGALRAVREGRKK
+519 
-533 LTQEDLEESIETVIA
+533 
-548 GQQKKNAVISD
+548 
-559 DQKKIIAYHE
+559 
-569 VGHALVAAIQT
+569 
-580 QKTPVT
+580 
-586 KITIVPRTGG
+586 PRTGG

-644 DIEKA
+644 DIERA

-659 YGMDDEFDFMQL
+659 YGMDEDFDFMQL
-671 EQIQGRYLGGQRA
+671 EQIQGKYLGGQRS

-690 TGNKIDEKV
+690 TGDKVDEKV
-699 AKIISQAHMRAIEI
+699 AKIIAAAHMRAIEI

-741 ILNKKGSDQAEVE
+741 ILNKNEVIIDEEENDEDEEKIITEDLSDKGSDSIED
-754 LAHESKEEKNSEDSK
+754 EDS
-769 LENEEKTEDPI
+769 
-780 EGDKNNI
+780 NI
-787 D
+787 DI

>member
-1 MFNRNEGKKPLL
+1 MNQKPRKNRPLL
-13 YYWLIAIVIFI
+13 YYWIGAIIIYFIFSY
-24 VIRFALNPIAKDESV
+24 VFSPIAQQDGA

-49 MINHDQVTEVSKDDQ
+49 MIENDQVTEVNKDNL

-70 KVDGDEKVYETGLW
+70 KVEGEEKTYQTGLW
-84 QDKDLTERLLKA
+84 EDTDLTERLLKA
-96 KEKNDKLVFSQEI
+96 QKRNDKLIFGKEI
-109 ETKMNPYL
+109 ETRMNPYL

-123 VLPLVFIW
+123 VLPFIFLIG
-131 VIFYFASRSL
+131 IFYFASRSL
-141 TKTMGGRGGG
+141 SKTMGGRGGS

-160 AKIYVENKTGKTF
+160 AKIYMENETGKSF
-173 KDVAGQE
+173 RDVAGQE
-180 EAKDSLSEI
+180 EAKESLSEI
-189 VDFLHKPGK
+189 VDFLHNPSK
-198 YKEIGAK
+198 YKEIGAR
-205 VPKGVLLVGPPGTGK
+205 VPKGILLVGPPGTGK
-220 TLMAKAVAGEANV
+220 TLLAKAVAGEAKV
-233 PFFSI
+233 PFFTI

-309 TEGVVLLAATNRP
+309 AEGVVLLAATNRP

-352 LKVHAKNIKREDDID
+352 LKVHAKRIKKETDID

-392 RAVREGRKKLT
+392 RAVREGRNRLT

-415 AGQQKKNAVIS
+415 AGMQKKNAVIS

-436 EVGHALVAAIQTQK
+436 EVGHALVAAIQTHK

-484 LFDEIVTFAGGRSAE
+484 LIDEIVTFAGGRA
-499 ELIFNTKTTGTS
+499 
-511 GADLANIV
+511 
-519 NEGALRAVREGRKK
+519 
-533 LTQEDLEESIETVIA
+533 
-548 GQQKKNAVISD
+548 
-559 DQKKIIAYHE
+559 
-569 VGHALVAAIQT
+569 
-580 QKTPVT
+580 
-586 KITIVPRTGG
+586 
-596 ALGYTMTVDKDE
+596 
-608 KYIMTKQELFDEIVT
+608 
-623 FAGGRSAEELI
+623 AEELI

-649 TAIARNMVTI
+649 TAMARNMVTI

-690 TGNKIDEKV
+690 TGNKIDQKV
-699 AKIISQAHMRAIEI
+699 AKIIADAHFRAIEI
-713 LKDNLDKLHEISDFL
+713 LKENIDKLHEISAYL
-728 LKEETITGEEFMA
+728 LKEETITGEEFME
-741 ILNKKGSDQAEVE
+741 ILEGKKDKNLSEEKIADNTDVDVKNLENSEEENQPQGDSKSSEESEKPVGNENETGNESENEKESEVE
-754 LAHESKEEKNSEDSK
+754 GENKRFIDLSKDEE
-769 LENEEKTEDPI
+769 
-780 EGDKNNI
+780 
-787 D
+787 

>member
-1 MFNRNEGKKPLL
+1 MNKKPRKNRPLL
-13 YYWLIAIVIFI
+13 YYWIGAIIIYFIFSY
-24 VIRFALNPIAKDESV
+24 VFSPIAGQDGA

-49 MINHDQVTEVSKDDQ
+49 MIENDQITEVNKDNL

-70 KVDGDEKVYETGLW
+70 KVEGEEKTFQTGLW
-84 QDKDLTERLLKA
+84 EDTDLTERLLKA
-96 KEKNDKLVFSQEI
+96 QKRNDKLVFGKEI
-109 ETKMNPYL
+109 ETRMNPYL

-123 VLPLVFIW
+123 VLPFIFLIG
-131 VIFYFASRSL
+131 IFYFASRSL
-141 TKTMGGRGGG
+141 SKTMGGRGGA

-160 AKIYVENKTGKTF
+160 AKVYMQNQTGKTF

-180 EAKDSLSEI
+180 EAKESLAEI
-189 VDFLHKPGK
+189 VDFLHNPGK

-205 VPKGVLLVGPPGTGK
+205 VPKGILLVGPPGTGK
-220 TLMAKAVAGEANV
+220 TLLAKAVAGEAKV

-309 TEGVVLLAATNRP
+309 AEGVVLLAATNRP

-352 LKVHAKNIKREDDID
+352 LKVHAKNIKRETDID

-392 RAVREGRKKLT
+392 RAVREGRKRLT

-415 AGQQKKNAVIS
+415 AGMQKKNAVIS

-436 EVGHALVAAIQTQK
+436 EVGHALVAAIQTHK

-484 LFDEIVTFAGGRSAE
+484 LIDEIVTFAGGRAAE
-499 ELIFNTKTTGTS
+499 EI
-511 GADLANIV
+511 
-519 NEGALRAVREGRKK
+519 
-533 LTQEDLEESIETVIA
+533 
-548 GQQKKNAVISD
+548 
-559 DQKKIIAYHE
+559 
-569 VGHALVAAIQT
+569 
-580 QKTPVT
+580 
-586 KITIVPRTGG
+586 
-596 ALGYTMTVDKDE
+596 
-608 KYIMTKQELFDEIVT
+608 
-623 FAGGRSAEELI
+623 I

-649 TAIARNMVTI
+649 TAMARNMVTI

-671 EQIQGRYLGGQRA
+671 EQIQGRYLGGQRS

-690 TGNKIDEKV
+690 TGNRVDEKV
-699 AKIISQAHMRAIEI
+699 AQIIAKAHLRAVEI
-713 LKDNLDKLHEISDFL
+713 LKENIDKLHEISAYL
-728 LKEETITGEEFMA
+728 LKEETITGEEFME
-741 ILNKKGSDQAEVE
+741 ILEGKKDKEV
-754 LAHESKEEKNSEDSK
+754 SEEKIEDNTDVDVKNLENSE
-769 LENEEKTEDPI
+769 EEKENLSPDDMKVQSENSEETEND
-780 EGDKNNI
+780 EMSKKMEDDNKRFI
-787 D
+787 DLSKDDE

>member
-1 MFNRNEGKKPLL
+1 MTNKNKGKKPLL
-13 YYWLIAIVIFI
+13 YYWLVAIVIFL
-24 VIRFALNPIAKDESV
+24 VVHFALNPIATDESV
-39 KEVSYSQFVE
+39 KEVSYSQFVDIIE
-49 MINHDQVTEVSKDDQ
+49 HDQVTEVSKDDQ

-70 KVDGDEKVYETGLW
+70 KVDNDEKVYETGLW
-84 QDKDLTERLLKA
+84 QDTDLTERLLEA
-96 KEKNDKLVFSQEI
+96 KKRNDKLVFKQEI
-109 ETKMNPYL
+109 ETRMNPYL

-123 VLPLVFIW
+123 ILPLLFIW
-131 VIFYFASRSL
+131 IIFMFASRSL
-141 TKTMGGRGGG
+141 TKTMGGRGGA

-189 VDFLHKPGK
+189 VDFLHNPGK

-220 TLMAKAVAGEANV
+220 TLMAQAVAGEANV

-378 SGADLANIVNEGAL
+378 SGADLANIINEGAL
-392 RAVREGRKKLT
+392 RAVREGRNKLT

-458 VPRTGGALGYTMTV
+458 
-472 DKDEKYIMTKQE
+472 I
-484 LFDEIVTFAGGRSAE
+484 
-499 ELIFNTKTTGTS
+499 
-511 GADLANIV
+511 
-519 NEGALRAVREGRKK
+519 
-533 LTQEDLEESIETVIA
+533 
-548 GQQKKNAVISD
+548 
-559 DQKKIIAYHE
+559 
-569 VGHALVAAIQT
+569 
-580 QKTPVT
+580 
-586 KITIVPRTGG
+586 PRTGG

-644 DIEKA
+644 DIERA

-659 YGMDDEFDFMQL
+659 YGMDEDFDFMQL
-671 EQIQGRYLGGQRA
+671 EQIQGKYLGGQRS

-690 TGNKIDEKV
+690 TGDKVDEKV
-699 AKIISQAHMRAIEI
+699 AKIIAAAHMRAIEI

-741 ILNKKGSDQAEVE
+741 ILNKNEVIVDEEENDEDEEKIITEDLSDKGSDSIKD
-754 LAHESKEEKNSEDSK
+754 HDS
-769 LENEEKTEDPI
+769 NTDI
-780 EGDKNNI
+780 
-787 D
+787 